1 MKDID
6 EIEVMEC
13 LGMWPNVDIV
23 ARAEIGWT
31 LGYRISSIIACMSTL
46 NVGGKSGSMIWLCHD
61 LKRLQTMDK
70 IIECACGGRQLP
82 CPGIVSKIIALQR
95 STVIPLIRQ

>member
-13 LGMWPNVDIV
+13 LGMWPNVVIV

-46 NVGGKSGSMIWLCHD
+46 NVGDKSGSMI
-61 LKRLQTMDK
+61 
-70 IIECACGGRQLP
+70 
-82 CPGIVSKIIALQR
+82 
-95 STVIPLIRQ
+95 